1 MTTRDVPPSAQ
12 ETMPPVA
19 MSHPL
24 TVDKLADVLHEPNI
38 PLLRQVLRVLGV
50 DRAAGLLVET
60 LQCEATGGM
69 LTKDGTRRRT
79 PGGTFFHLARQQA
92 RPRER
97 ARLFPPGAATPA
109 APQTPQAP
117 TALTWEEAHAMLQI
131 IATEPPGEAR
141 TMKLTLIG
149 RPGKVEVRP
158 TCVIFR
164 LQGKPPGSLPK
175 GLPPV
180 PAQPPMTWTVIVAL
194 RQWNRVKD
202 SLAAHQ
208 DDQLILDGY
217 PLIQSH
223 DTPMM
228 LVQSCVSLLQQR
240 AQKQAQQ
247 HQAETTP

>member
-1 MTTRDVPPSAQ
+1 MTTSDAPPSAP

-24 TVDKLADVLHEPNI
+24 TVDQLADVLHEPNI
-38 PLLRQVLRVLGV
+38 PLLRQVLQVLGV
-50 DRAAGLLVET
+50 DRTARLLVET
-60 LQCEATGGM
+60 LQCETTGGM
-69 LTKDGTRRRT
+69 LTQDGTRRRT

-92 RPRER
+92 SPRER
-97 ARLFPPGAATPA
+97 ARLFPPGAATQA
-109 APQTPQAP
+109 APRTPQAP
-117 TALTWEEAHAMLQI
+117 TPLTWEEAHAMLQI

-217 PLIQSH
+217 PLIQSN

>member
-1 MTTRDVPPSAQ
+1 MTTSDAPPSAQ

-19 MSHPL
+19 MSNPL

-50 DRAAGLLVET
+50 DRTAGLLVET

-69 LTKDGTRRRT
+69 LTQDGTRRRT

-97 ARLFPPGAATPA
+97 ARLFPPGAAPPA
-109 APQTPQAP
+109 APRTPQAP

-158 TCVIFR
+158 TCVLFR
-164 LQGKPPGSLPK
+164 MQGKPPGSLPK

-180 PAQPPMTWTVIVAL
+180 PAQPPMTWTVLVAL

-217 PLIQSH
+217 PLLQSN

-240 AQKQAQQ
+240 AQKQAQ
-247 HQAETTP
+247 AETTP

>member
-1 MTTRDVPPSAQ
+1 MTTSDAPPSAP
-12 ETMPPVA
+12 ETMPRVA
-19 MSHPL
+19 MSTPL
-24 TVDKLADVLHEPNI
+24 TVDQLADVLHEPNI
-38 PLLRQVLRVLGV
+38 PLLRQVLRVLGG
-50 DRAAGLLVET
+50 DRTAGLLVET
-60 LQCEATGGM
+60 LQCEATGGL

-92 RPRER
+92 SPRER
-97 ARLFPPGAATPA
+97 ARLFPYGAA
-109 APQTPQAP
+109 PQAP
-117 TALTWEEAHAMLQI
+117 TALTWEEAHAMLQT

-164 LQGKPPGSLPK
+164 MQGKPPGSLPK

-217 PLIQSH
+217 PLIQSN